1 MTSTYPKIYDFFASL
16 LPFAQLPK
24 EDLTELSERS
34 QFIRYRMGQ
43 TVLMREQM
51 PAQIILVYSGQVRL
65 LGYNPQNQMPTTLQ
79 LLEKGEIIGWAG
91 VVRDRACETAIAST
105 EAICINIPVAYF
117 QQLVDRTPQLEA
129 LFYHGTPLI
138 EVYDLVAQHL
148 QTLPDRD
155 AILRTFGAEDLREL
169 ALKLAPQT
177 TIRNLAP
184 GRILVS
190 DLDPQRSW
198 LVSKGEIVDFPIG
211 SAIEPYAYP
220 PDRVLE
226 IGTPKHNTSND
237 SQRVRLVGVPILEV
251 YDASTGQLSSGFA
264 TDASSFAATQ
274 LGIPYAPDV
283 PVADELPEEPQ
294 SQRRQVKYPIFKGR
308 GPLEGTTACFRMLCK
323 YLEVPFRPDVVG
335 RLVKNQISSTGTA
348 PLQLCGAIAE
358 MLGIHSQMVKI
369 PTESIVKLQA
379 PLMIA
384 WQDSFAIVYE
394 ITPKELTLGTP
405 EAGLRRFKT
414 ATFAETWGEGGEVL
428 LLQRSNDAPKEKFG
442 IRWFIPAIQKHK
454 RVLIEVLIASLFV
467 QIFGLANPLLTQLII
482 DKVIGNNSVTTLNTF
497 GSLLIILAIVEGIL
511 TTLRTNLFVDTTNR
525 IDLSLGAEIIDH
537 LFRLP
542 LKYFERRPV
551 GELATRINELE
562 NIRQFLT
569 GTALTVVLD
578 AIFSVVYIAV
588 MIAYSWLLTIVA
600 LATLPA
606 FVLLTWIVSPI
617 VRGQLRTKAERN
629 AESQS
634 YLVEVMGGIQTIKAQ
649 NIELRSRW
657 QWQTKYA
664 RYVSAGFK
672 TAITS
677 TTAGSISGF
686 LNKLSGLLLLWVG
699 TYLVLDKQL
708 TLGELIAFRIIAGYT
723 TQPLLRLVQLWQ
735 NFQETALSLE
745 RLSDILDTPQEVD
758 ENNINN
764 ITMPPIEGHVKIE
777 NLTFSFP
784 GTGVNQLININAE
797 FQAGQFIGIVGLS
810 GSGKSTLMKLI
821 PRLYEIN
828 SGRIVIDKY
837 DITKTELY
845 SYRQQIGMV
854 LQDTL
859 LFNGSIQENIALTN
873 PDATSE
879 DIIAAAKIAAAHDF
893 IMELPNGYNT
903 RVGERGSALS
913 GGQRQRVAIAR
924 TVLQKPRMLI
934 LDEATSALD
943 YDSERQVCYNL
954 AATFKHQTVFF
965 ITHRL
970 SAIVGA
976 DVILMMDKGSIVE
989 KGTHAELMALQG
1001 RYYCLYQ
1008 QQEAQV

>member
-1 MTSTYPKIYDFFASL
+1 MTSTYTKIYDFFASL

-24 EDLTELSERS
+24 DDLTELSERS

-51 PAQIILVYSGQVRL
+51 PAQIIIVFSGQVRL

-91 VVRDRACETAIAST
+91 VVRKRACETAIAST
-105 EAICINIPVAYF
+105 EAVCINVPVAYF

-138 EVYDLVAQHL
+138 EVYDLLAQHL
-148 QTLPDRD
+148 QDRPDGD
-155 AILRTFGAEDLREL
+155 ALLRSFGAEDLREL
-169 ALKLAPQT
+169 ALKLSPQT
-177 TIRNLAP
+177 TIRNLEP
-184 GRILVS
+184 GRIRLA

-198 LVSKGEIVDFPIG
+198 FVSNGRIEDFPIG
-211 SAIEPYAYP
+211 SAIEPYAYSP
-220 PDRVLE
+220 DKLLEIVKPDRA
-226 IGTPKHNTSND
+226 
-237 SQRVRLVGVPILEV
+237 RLVGVPLLEV
-251 YDASTGQLSSGFA
+251 YDAITGELS
-264 TDASSFAATQ
+264 SSFATETSSFAPTQ

-283 PVADELPEEPQ
+283 PVAVETTGDRPQ
-294 SQRRQVKYPIFKGR
+294 QQRKVKYPIFKGR
-308 GPLEGTTACFRMLCK
+308 GPLDGSIACFKMLCK
-323 YLEVPFRPDVVG
+323 YMQVPFRPDVVG
-335 RLVKNQISSTGTA
+335 RLLKNQINSTGSA

-358 MLGIHSQMVKI
+358 MLGINSQMVKI
-369 PTESIVKLQA
+369 PTESLAKLQA

-405 EAGLRRFKT
+405 ESGLRRFKT
-414 ATFAETWGEGGEVL
+414 EAFAETWGEGGEVL

-497 GSLLIILAIVEGIL
+497 GSLLVILAVVEGIL

-764 ITMPPIEGHVKIE
+764 ITMPLIEGHVKIE

-784 GTGVNQLININAE
+784 GTGVNQLNNINAE
-797 FQAGQFIGIVGLS
+797 FAAGQFVGIVGLS

-879 DIIAAAKIAAAHDF
+879 DIIAAAKVAAAHDF

-903 RVGERGSALS
+903 RVGERGAALS

-954 AATFKHQTVFF
+954 AETFKHQTVFF

-970 SAIVGA
+970 SAIKSA

-989 KGTHAELMALQG
+989 QGTHAELMALQG

-1008 QQEAQV
+1008 QQESQV

>member
-1 MTSTYPKIYDFFASL
+1 MNSIPTKIHDFFANL
-16 LPFAQLPK
+16 LPFAQLSP
-24 EDLTELSERS
+24 TELTTLAERS
-34 QFIRYRMGQ
+34 EFIRYRMGQ
-43 TVLMREQM
+43 TVLMRDRL
-51 PAQIILVYSGQVRL
+51 PAQIIVVYSGQIRL
-65 LGYNPQNQMPTTLQ
+65 LAYDPDTQMPATLQ
-79 LLEKGEIIGWAG
+79 LLEKGEILGWAG
-91 VVRDRACETAIAST
+91 IVRHQPCETAIAST
-105 EAICINIPVAYF
+105 EAVCIQIPTAYF
-117 QQLVDRTPQLEA
+117 LDLITRTPQLEA
-129 LFYHGTPLI
+129 LFYYGTPTI
-138 EVYDLVAQHL
+138 EVYDLVARYL
-148 QTLPDRD
+148 QPHPERDR
-155 AILRTFGAEDLREL
+155 ILLGFGVADLREL

-184 GRILVS
+184 GKLPIS
-190 DLDPQRSW
+190 ELDPHRSW
-198 LVSKGEIVDFPIG
+198 LVSSGEIVDRPIG
-211 SAIEPYAYP
+211 SCIESLDATA
-220 PDRVLE
+220 RAVLE
-226 IGTPKHNTSND
+226 IRRPKS
-237 SQRVRLVGVPILEV
+237 VRLVGVPLLTV
-251 YDASTGQLSSGFA
+251 YDPTPEAADISTDMSEFSP
-264 TDASSFAATQ
+264 TQ
-274 LGIPYAPDV
+274 LGIPYAPDR
-283 PVADELPEEPQ
+283 PVAGDLDRDDYRPN
-294 SQRRQVKYPIFKGR
+294 QRQKYPLYQGT
-308 GPLEGTTACFRMLCK
+308 GALGGTTACLKMLCK
-323 YLEVPFRPDVVG
+323 YFKVPFRPDVVG
-335 RLVKNQISSTGTA
+335 RLLKNQLSSTSII

-358 MLGIHSQMVKI
+358 LLGINAQMVKI
-369 PTESIVKLQA
+369 PVSAISKLQT
-379 PLMIA
+379 PLLIT
-384 WQDSFAIVYE
+384 WQDRLAIVYE
-394 ITPKELTLGTP
+394 ITPQELTLGIP
-405 EAGLRRFKT
+405 ESGIRRYKP
-414 ATFAETWGEGGEVL
+414 AAFADIWGDVGDVL
-428 LLQRSNDAPKEKFG
+428 LLARNNNTPAEKFG
-442 IRWFIPAIQKHK
+442 IKWFIPAIQKHK

-482 DKVIGNNSVTTLNTF
+482 DKVIGNNSVTSLNTF
-497 GSLLIILAIVEGIL
+497 GTLLVVLAIVEAVL

-525 IDLSLGAEIIDH
+525 IDLVLGAQIIDR

-542 LKYFERRPV
+542 LKYFEKRPV

-588 MIAYSWLLTIVA
+588 MIAYSWLLTIIA

-606 FVLLTWIVSPI
+606 FILLTWIVSPI

-629 AESQS
+629 AEAQS
-634 YLVEVMGGIQTIKAQ
+634 YLVEVIGGIQTIKAQ

-672 TAITS
+672 TALTS
-677 TTAGSISGF
+677 TTASSISGF

-699 TYLVLDKQL
+699 TFLVLDKHL

-758 ENNINN
+758 EDNINN
-764 ITMPPIEGHVKIE
+764 ITMPLIQGHVKIE

-784 GTGVNQLININAE
+784 GTHVNQLNNVSAE
-797 FQAGQFIGIVGLS
+797 FQAGQFVGIVGLS

-821 PRLYEIN
+821 PRLYQIN

-859 LFNGSIQENIALTN
+859 LFSGTIQENIALTN

-879 DIIAAAKIAAAHDF
+879 AVIAAAKVAAAHDF

-903 RVGERGSALS
+903 KVGERGAALS
-913 GGQRQRVAIAR
+913 GGQRQRIAIAR
-924 TVLQKPRMLI
+924 TVLQQPRLLI

-943 YDSERQVCYNL
+943 YDSERQVCLNL
-954 AATFKHQTVFF
+954 AQTFKHQTVFF

-970 SAIVGA
+970 STIRMA

-989 KGTHAELMALQG
+989 TGTHRELMALRG

-1008 QQEAQV
+1008 QQESQV

>member
-1 MTSTYPKIYDFFASL
+1 MTSTYTKIYDFFASL

-24 EDLTELSERS
+24 EDLTDLSERA

-51 PAQIILVYSGQVRL
+51 PAQIIIVYSGQVRL

-91 VVRDRACETAIAST
+91 VVRNRACETAIAST
-105 EAICINIPVAYF
+105 EAVCINIPVAYF

-138 EVYDLVAQHL
+138 EVYDLIAEHL
-148 QTLPDRD
+148 KNRPDGD
-155 AILRTFGAEDLREL
+155 ALLRSFGAEDLREL

-177 TIRNLAP
+177 TIRNLEP
-184 GRILVS
+184 GRIS
-190 DLDPQRSW
+190 IGDLDPQRSW
-198 LVSKGEIVDFPIG
+198 FVSSGNITNFEIGSTIDPSAYPLDKILEIVKP
-211 SAIEPYAYP
+211 ARA
-220 PDRVLE
+220 
-226 IGTPKHNTSND
+226 
-237 SQRVRLVGVPILEV
+237 RLVGVPLLEV
-251 YDASTGQLSSGFA
+251 YDVTDGLSSSFA
-264 TDASSFAATQ
+264 TDVSSFAPTQ
-274 LGIPYAPDV
+274 LGIPYAPD
-283 PVADELPEEPQ
+283 APEAAEATESQ
-294 SQRRQVKYPIFKGR
+294 SPIKGKIKYPIFKGR
-308 GPLEGTTACFRMLCK
+308 GPLDGTTACFKMLCK
-323 YLEVPFRPDVVG
+323 YMQVPFRPDVVT
-335 RLVKNQISSTGTA
+335 RLLKNQINSTGSA

-358 MLGIHSQMVKI
+358 MLGINSQMVKI
-369 PTESIVKLQA
+369 PTESIGKLQA

-405 EAGLRRFKT
+405 ESGLRRFK
-414 ATFAETWGEGGEVL
+414 ADTFAETWGEGGEVL

-497 GSLLIILAIVEGIL
+497 GSLLIILAVVEGIL

-617 VRGQLRTKAERN
+617 VRSQLRTKAERN

-764 ITMPPIEGHVKIE
+764 ITMPSIEGHVKIE

-784 GTGVNQLININAE
+784 GTGVNQLNNINAE
-797 FQAGQFIGIVGLS
+797 FEAGQFVGIVGLS

-873 PDATSE
+873 PDASSE
-879 DIIAAAKIAAAHDF
+879 DIIAAAKVAAAHDF

-954 AATFKHQTVFF
+954 AETFKHQTVFF

-970 SAIVGA
+970 SAIKSA
-976 DVILMMDKGSIVE
+976 DIILMMDKGSIVE
-989 KGTHAELMALQG
+989 KGTHSELMALQG
-1001 RYYCLYQ
+1001 RYFCLYQ
-1008 QQEAQV
+1008 QQESQV